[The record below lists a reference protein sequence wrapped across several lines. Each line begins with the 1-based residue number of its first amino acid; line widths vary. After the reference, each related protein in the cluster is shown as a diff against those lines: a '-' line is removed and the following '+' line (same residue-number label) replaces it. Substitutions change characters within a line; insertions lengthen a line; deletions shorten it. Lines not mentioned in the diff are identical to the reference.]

1 MHASGWVAT
10 SAVEIPTCR
19 FRVGGKGELMGSCL
33 QSALKMKRPF
43 HVFTIVVI
51 NINI

>member
-1 MHASGWVAT
+1 MAT
-10 SAVEIPTCR
+10 TAAKILTYLL
-19 FRVGGKGELMGSCL
+19 FLNGGKGEIMSECL

-43 HVFTIVVI
+43 HVFSIVVI